1 MRPGCLL
8 GQSADG
14 RELSSLGETV
24 PTEVTLHTLG
34 YLTLVPG
41 WSFAPQKGVPSTL
54 PVVCLELPWVGAEHG
69 FSTCCFTLLQ
79 LLSVFRSSPGVHG
92 VSVHWTKARDTT
104 VHPLAGLVE

>member
-1 MRPGCLL
+1 MRPDCLL

-41 WSFAPQKGVPSTL
+41 WSFAPQTRGGAFYTAGGVLGIALGGCTA
-54 PVVCLELPWVGAEHG
+54 WI
-69 FSTCCFTLLQ
+69 STCCFT
-79 LLSVFRSSPGVHG
+79 
-92 VSVHWTKARDTT
+92 
-104 VHPLAGLVE
+104 